1 MELAVGIET
10 TRLQRNASVV
20 SVPERSE
27 GEEVNTDMASS
38 GSHWLSPAQIRLA
51 LIAAM
56 GIFFASAALIPAMG
70 ALLRQVTRLL
80 LP

>member
-10 TRLQRNASVV
+10 TRLQRNASAVNA
-20 SVPERSE
+20 PERSE
-27 GEEVNTDMASS
+27 GEEVNTDMVSS

-56 GIFFASAALIPAMG
+56 GIFFASAAVIPAMG
-70 ALLRQVTRLL
+70 TLLRQITRLL